1 MSTIPIEVSTEQ
13 LLQAVERLPA
23 SELDA
28 FVARVNALRAR
39 QKAPHLSES
48 ETTLLLAINR
58 ASRAPDQQARFDEL
72 VAKRQGETIS
82 PAELDELI
90 ALTEAAEQ
98 RDVERLQAL
107 SDLAQLRGT
116 TVPMLMDA
124 LGIKAPAYG

>member
-39 QKAPHLSES
+39 REVPRLSQE
-48 ETTLLLAINR
+48 ETSLLLLINR
-58 ASRAPDQQARFDEL
+58 ARLEPDQQARFDEL
-72 VAKRQGETIS
+72 VAKRQDETIS
-82 PAELDELI
+82 AEELQELI
-90 ALTEAAEQ
+90 QVTDAIEQ
-98 RDVERLQAL
+98 HDVERLEAL
-107 SDLAQLRGT
+107 RDLAQLRGI
-116 TVPMLMDA
+116 TVPELMDS